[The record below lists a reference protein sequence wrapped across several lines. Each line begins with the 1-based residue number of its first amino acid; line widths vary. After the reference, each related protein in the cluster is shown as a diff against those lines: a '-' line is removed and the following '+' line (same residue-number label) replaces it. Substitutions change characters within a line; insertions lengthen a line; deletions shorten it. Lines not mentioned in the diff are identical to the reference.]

1 VNGPSSVWF
10 DRGSGLTRSKLSFV
24 DDEAVRRLAQ
34 RLAAACGRRLDDAH
48 PWVDA
53 TLPDGTRV
61 HAVLPPVSSPGV
73 CLSLRT
79 FRRTAF
85 RLEDLVTTGSIAPA
99 GAELLTEMMAARLA
113 FLVTGGTGSGKTTL
127 LSTLLGLAHP
137 GERLVMVEDA
147 PELRPSHPHVV
158 RLTARP
164 PNAEGAGAVSLR
176 DLVRQAM
183 RMRPDRLVVGEC
195 RGPEVVE
202 LLAALNTGHEG
213 GAGTVHANSPGDVLA
228 RLEAL
233 AATGG
238 LSASA
243 TRSQVRAAVQCVVH
257 MARGPQGRRMT
268 EICVGEPAQAGFD
281 LISVWHHRTGPGPG
295 ADLFATLVADRGVSQ
310 FPLRGNCS

>member
-1 VNGPSSVWF
+1 
-10 DRGSGLTRSKLSFV
+10 
-24 DDEAVRRLAQ
+24 
-34 RLAAACGRRLDDAH
+34 
-48 PWVDA
+48 
-53 TLPDGTRV
+53 
-61 HAVLPPVSSPGV
+61 V

-85 RLEDLVTTGSIAPA
+85 RLEDLIAAGSLRSTGAAVLSA
-99 GAELLTEMMAARLA
+99 MVSARLA

-127 LSTLLGLAHP
+127 LSTLLGLAP
-137 GERLVMVEDA
+137 PTERLVLVEDA

-158 RLTARP
+158 NLIARP
-164 PNAEGAGAVSLR
+164 ANVEGAGAVTVR

-213 GAGTVHANSPGDVLA
+213 GAGTIHANSSGDVVA

-238 LSASA
+238 LPAEA
-243 TRSQVRAAVQCVVH
+243 TRAQIRSAVQCVVH
-257 MARGPQGRRMT
+257 MARGRDGRRMA
-268 EICVGEPAQAGFD
+268 EISILDRDHPRLD
-281 LISVWHHRTGPGPG
+281 LASVWHHRMGPGTG
-295 ADLFATLVADRGVSQ
+295 AARFEELVRDRGVA
-310 FPLRGNCS
+310 FTLRDNEP